1 MAPLSRGLFPAPK
14 AGRHIPG
21 GRAAA
26 FSLYIFFKTWYRIGM
41 VEFYGEVSDYTRR
54 RTDRLKKRY
63 YAKWLAALAL
73 LLAGVT
79 VAAACT
85 GGNFWVALAFTLLLA
100 GLAALL
106 YFLPLKKKVEGSLL
120 LRVRV
125 EDGKIAFT
133 QYIGGKEIKKTR
145 RVEAVRRVYKTPF
158 CYYIVFS
165 DIDGASVCERCRL
178 KKGAS
183 EMVGRS
189 FGAKVQPKDIPW

>member
-1 MAPLSRGLFPAPK
+1 
-14 AGRHIPG
+14 
-21 GRAAA
+21 
-26 FSLYIFFKTWYRIGM
+26 M

-85 GGNFWVALAFTLLLA
+85 GGNFWVALVFTALLA

-120 LRVRV
+120 LRVRI
-125 EDGKIAFT
+125 EEGKIAFT

-165 DIDGASVCERCRL
+165 DIAGAIVCERCLL
-178 KKGAS
+178 KKGTF
-183 EMVGRS
+183 EQFERI
-189 FGAKVQPKDIPW
+189 FGTKVQPKDIPR

>member
-1 MAPLSRGLFPAPK
+1 
-14 AGRHIPG
+14 
-21 GRAAA
+21 
-26 FSLYIFFKTWYRIGM
+26 M

-106 YFLPLKKKVEGSLL
+106 YFLPLKNNVEGSLL

-158 CYYIVFS
+158 CYYIVFG
-165 DIDGASVCERCRL
+165 DIAGAIVCERCLL
-178 KKGAS
+178 KKGTF
-183 EMVGRS
+183 EQFERI

>member
-1 MAPLSRGLFPAPK
+1 
-14 AGRHIPG
+14 
-21 GRAAA
+21 
-26 FSLYIFFKTWYRIGM
+26 M

-85 GGNFWVALAFTLLLA
+85 GGNFWVALVFTLLLA

-106 YFLPLKKKVEGSLL
+106 YFLPLKKNVEGSLL

-145 RVEAVRRVYKTPF
+145 RVEAVN
-158 CYYIVFS
+158 I
-165 DIDGASVCERCRL
+165 E
-178 KKGAS
+178 
-183 EMVGRS
+183 E
-189 FGAKVQPKDIPW
+189 VQP